1 MSNKHEYSYANADSG
16 HHHKYLINP
25 LLEMVYS
32 AYPPLKN
39 QPKPRIL
46 DIGCGNGSL
55 TNLIAQQGYEVIGVE
70 ESQSGVQLAQE
81 KFPDCRFIQGSIYD
95 LPYTEIGGQF
105 DLIIS
110 CEVIEH
116 LFDPK
121 AIVRNTKQLLKPNGR
136 LILTTP
142 YHGYLKNLAL
152 AISGKMDKHFT
163 ALWDGGHIKF
173 FSVKTLK
180 NLLTTEGYTNIEFKF
195 AGRIPYLWKSMLCSS
210 TLEEAYSRHETII
223 SQSVFNR
230 LEL

>member
-1 MSNKHEYSYANADSG
+1 M
-16 HHHKYLINP
+16 
-25 LLEMVYS
+25 
-32 AYPPLKN
+32 
-39 QPKPRIL
+39 
-46 DIGCGNGSL
+46 
-55 TNLIAQQGYEVIGVE
+55 E
-70 ESQSGVQLAQE
+70 ESKSGVQLAQE